1 MRQLVLN
8 LDSELFARLEREA
21 RRAGHTCEELAREA
35 IVACADSRD
44 PERLLKAIARAA
56 SARRGESPVAIAEE
70 ALLTDNE
77 ALALAERPRSR
88 PRGRRG

>member
-8 LDSELFARLEREA
+8 LDSDLSARLEREA
-21 RRAGHTCEELAREA
+21 RLAHRTCEELARAA
-35 IVACADSRD
+35 IVACVESRD
-44 PERLLKAIARAA
+44 TERFLQSIARAA
-56 SARRGESPVAIAEE
+56 SARGGESPVALAEE

>member
-21 RRAGHTCEELAREA
+21 LRAGRTCEELAREA
-35 IVACADSRD
+35 IITCVETRD
-44 PERLLKAIARAA
+44 TERFLQAIARAA
-56 SARRGESPVAIAEE
+56 SARGGESPVALADE

-77 ALALAERPRSR
+77 ALAIAERSRSR
-88 PRGRRG
+88 PGGRRG